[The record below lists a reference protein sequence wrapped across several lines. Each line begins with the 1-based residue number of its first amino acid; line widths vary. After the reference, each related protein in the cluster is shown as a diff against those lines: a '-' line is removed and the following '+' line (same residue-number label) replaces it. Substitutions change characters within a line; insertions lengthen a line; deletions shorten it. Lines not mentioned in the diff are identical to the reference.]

1 MAQAPVKV
9 MMVDDDED
17 DFIIVRD
24 LLRDVG
30 AGKYALT
37 WVSQYDQ
44 ALRQV
49 CSTDVDVD
57 VDVVLADYQLG
68 SRSGIELVRDLLA
81 NGCKAPVIVLTGQ
94 GDREVDFAA
103 MEAGAA
109 DFLNKS
115 QLTADMLER
124 TIRYAVAQKKSEE
137 QRLSLVAERAAR
149 AELEAAAKAK
159 DEFLAML
166 SHELRTP
173 LTPVLMTVSALEADS
188 SLPQRVREDVAV
200 IRRNVELQVK
210 LIDDLLDLTRVARG
224 KFELKEEL
232 TDVHAL
238 VRQAW
243 QTCCGDSQR
252 LKGLRTVHKLDARR
266 HHVWGDPARLEQV
279 FWNLFKNA
287 MKFTPDGG
295 TIEVA
300 TENPDWG
307 GVTITVRDTGVGIEP
322 DALPHIFTAF
332 EQGGR
337 DVTKQFGGLGLGL
350 AICKAVTEMH
360 GGTIGAHSD
369 GQDQG
374 AVFTVTLPVT
384 AAPAPTLTERGLPA
398 FAGGAQPGG
407 NGKNLTPEQEQQL
420 SVLLVE
426 DNAVTLRVMSRLF
439 RDFGYDVT
447 PAPDVSAARTAAQ
460 AKRFDL
466 VVSDLGLPDGSGL
479 ELMRELRDRYGLRGI
494 ALSGYGQAQDVLESR
509 QAGFVEHLVKP
520 IDFKRL
526 EAAVRR
532 VSRDHST

>member
-1 MAQAPVKV
+1 MVETPVRV

-17 DFIIVRD
+17 DFVIVRD

-30 AGKYALT
+30 EGRYALT
-37 WVSQYDQ
+37 WIPDYET
-44 ALRQV
+44 ALQHA
-49 CSTDVDVD
+49 CSPD
-57 VDVVLADYQLG
+57 VDVVLADYRLG
-68 SRSGIELVRDLLA
+68 NQNGIQLVRDLLA
-81 NGCKAPVIVLTGQ
+81 RGCKAPVILLTGQ
-94 GDREVDFAA
+94 GDREIDYAA

-109 DFLNKS
+109 DFLNKT

-124 TIRYAVAQKKSEE
+124 TIRYAVAQRKAEE
-137 QRLSLVAERAAR
+137 QRLTLMGERAAR

-173 LTPVLMTVSALEADS
+173 LTPVLMTVSALEADP
-188 SLPQRVREDVAV
+188 SLPQRVREDVSI

-224 KFELKEEL
+224 KFELKEEVA
-232 TDVHAL
+232 DVHTL
-238 VRQAW
+238 IEQAW
-243 QTCCGDSQR
+243 KTCCADNPKVKTLRVNRR
-252 LKGLRTVHKLDARR
+252 LEARR

-287 MKFTPDGG
+287 MKFTPEGGAIDVHTSDG
-295 TIEVA
+295 
-300 TENPDWG
+300 DWG
-307 GVTITVRDTGVGIEP
+307 EVNVTVSDTGVGIEP
-322 DALPHIFTAF
+322 QMLPNIFNAF

-350 AICKAVTEMH
+350 AICKAITDLH
-360 GGTIGAHSD
+360 GGTICAESD
-369 GQDQG
+369 GENRG
-374 AVFTVTLPVT
+374 ATFMVTLPVT
-384 AAPAPTLTERGLPA
+384 AAQRVESKPAETA
-398 FAGGAQPGG
+398 HAGGG
-407 NGKNLTPEQEQQL
+407 NGNDLTPAQRL

-426 DNAVTLRVMSRLF
+426 DNALTLRVMSRLF

-447 PAPDVSAARTAAQ
+447 PAQDVLAAKSAAQ
-460 AKRFDL
+460 AKKFDV

-479 ELMRELRDRYGLRGI
+479 ELMRELRDRFGLRGI
-494 ALSGYGQAQDVLESR
+494 ALSGYGQAEDVNESR

-532 VSRDHST
+532 ATGDATG

>member
-1 MAQAPVKV
+1 MNEAPIKV

-17 DFIIVRD
+17 DFLIVRD
-24 LLRDVG
+24 LLRD
-30 AGKYALT
+30 AGDGRYALT
-37 WVSQYDQ
+37 WVPDYARAIRQ
-44 ALRQV
+44 A
-49 CSTDVDVD
+49 CDPD
-57 VDVVLADYQLG
+57 VDVVLADYRLGNHNGIQL
-68 SRSGIELVRDLLA
+68 LRDLLSR
-81 NGCKAPVIVLTGQ
+81 GCKAPVILLTGQ
-94 GDREVDFAA
+94 GDREIDFAA

-109 DFLNKS
+109 DFLNKT

-124 TIRYAVAQKKSEE
+124 TIRYAVAQRKSEE
-137 QRLSLVAERAAR
+137 QRLTLMAERAAR

-173 LTPVLMTVSALEADS
+173 LTPVLMTVSALEADA
-188 SLPQRVREDVAV
+188 SLPQRVREDVSV

-224 KFELKEEL
+224 KFELKEEV

-238 VRQAW
+238 IEQAW
-243 QTCCGDSQR
+243 KTCCADNPKLKTLRVTRR
-252 LKGLRTVHKLDARR
+252 LEARR

-287 MKFTPDGG
+287 MKFTPEGG
-295 TIEVA
+295 AIDVYTSDAEWGEVS
-300 TENPDWG
+300 
-307 GVTITVRDTGVGIEP
+307 VTVSDTGVGIDPEQ
-322 DALPHIFTAF
+322 LPHVFNAF

-350 AICKAVTEMH
+350 AICKAITDLH
-360 GGTIGAHSD
+360 GGTIAAESAGENRGAS
-369 GQDQG
+369 
-374 AVFTVTLPVT
+374 FTVTLPLTT
-384 AAPAPTLTERGLPA
+384 APKVEHKPPDADPSQA
-398 FAGGAQPGG
+398 GG
-407 NGKNLTPEQEQQL
+407 NGNNLTPAQRL

-426 DNAVTLRVMSRLF
+426 DNALTLRVMSRLF
-439 RDFGYDVT
+439 KDFGYDVT
-447 PAPDVSAARTAAQ
+447 PAQDVSAAKTAAQ
-460 AKRFDL
+460 KKKFDV

-479 ELMRELRDRYGLRGI
+479 ELMRELRDRFGLRGI
-494 ALSGYGQAQDVLESR
+494 ALSGYGQLQDVHESR

-532 VSRDHST
+532 ATGDAKG

>member
-1 MAQAPVKV
+1 
-9 MMVDDDED
+9 MVDDDED
-17 DFIIVRD
+17 DFVLVRD
-24 LLRDVG
+24 LLRDIG
-30 AGKYALT
+30 AGKYVLT
-37 WVSQYDQ
+37 WVADYDN
-44 ALRQV
+44 ALRQA
-49 CSTDVDVD
+49 CSTDVDVE

-68 SRSGIELVRDLLA
+68 SRNGIELVRDLLA
-81 NGCKAPVIVLTGQ
+81 RHCKAPVILLTGQ

-109 DFLNKS
+109 DFLNKA
-115 QLTADMLER
+115 QLTADLLER
-124 TIRYAVAQKKSEE
+124 TLRYAVAQKKTEE
-137 QRLSLVAERAAR
+137 QRLSLMAERAAR

-173 LTPVLMTVSALEADS
+173 LTPVLMTVSALEADA

-224 KFELKEEL
+224 KFELKEEVA
-232 TDVHAL
+232 DVHAL

-243 QTCCGDSQR
+243 QTCCADNPK
-252 LKGLRTVHKLDARR
+252 LKGLRIVHRLDARR

-295 TIEVA
+295 AIEVA
-300 TENPDWG
+300 THNSDWG
-307 GVTITVRDTGVGIEP
+307 GVSITVSDTGVGIEP
-322 DALPHIFTAF
+322 GALPHIFNAF

-360 GGTIGAHSD
+360 GGTISAHSN

-374 AVFTVTLPVT
+374 AIFNVTLPVT
-384 AAPAPTLTERGLPA
+384 TPPALKAERGLPA
-398 FAGGAQPGG
+398 SAGSEPGG
-407 NGKNLTPEQEQQL
+407 NGKNLTPEQEQHL
-420 SVLLVE
+420 RVLLVE

-447 PAPDVSAARTAAQ
+447 PAPDVSAARSAAQ

-509 QAGFVEHLVKP
+509 QAGFIEHLVKP

-532 VSRDHST
+532 VSRESTE